1 MQEVAE
7 RIGGVLGTAVRHA
20 RGVSGRV
27 RSGLQLVRG
36 QVADQAEQVSEDASE
51 AASQFAEA
59 SSQFKQR
66 ASEKFSDWNQAARN
80 RVSEARHRAEEIKA
94 KYPLQV
100 ILGLAAAFFVIGFGI
115 RLWRSTRE

>member
-20 RGVSGRV
+20 RGVSVRV
-27 RSGLQLVRG
+27 RSGLELVRG
-36 QVADQAEQVSEDASE
+36 RVADQAAQVSEEASE
-51 AASQFAEA
+51 SASQFSEA
-59 SSQFKQR
+59 SSQFKEK

-80 RVSEARHRAEEIKA
+80 RVSQARQRAEEIKA

-100 ILGLAAAFFVIGFGI
+100 MLGLAAAFFVIGFGI
-115 RLWRSTRE
+115 RLWRSNRE